1 MDLVVEPYI
10 HICNRWTNE
19 LNSYCGGKY
28 SLDVLK
34 KEHIKEITNT
44 AFKYFSFSVTVAAII
59 TKYTVT
65 TALTGIIGAGFL
77 SIMIATHKIYV
88 KTNIGEYG
96 FNDGP
101 IRRHARKL
109 FNILISLIPNKYKKE
124 AVELRVLLAVFN
136 IIVGVIVTAISM
148 NPFVQITATCF
159 SLYDMFCFLSL
170 VRGIDF
176 SSDDL
181 NRRFL
186 QFVRS

>member
-77 SIMIATHKIYV
+77 SLMIATHKIYV
-88 KTNIGEYG
+88 KTNIRKYG

-101 IRRHARKL
+101 IRRSIRG
-109 FNILISLIPNKYKKE
+109 ILNVINSRDPNKSKKE
-124 AVELRVLLAVFN
+124 AVELRVLLGVFN
-136 IIVGVIVTAISM
+136 IIVGVIVTAVIM
-148 NPFVQITATCF
+148 NPFIEITATCF

-170 VRGIDF
+170 VCGKDS

-181 NRRFL
+181 NQHVLNFL
-186 QFVRS
+186 RS